1 MASERDELRRKLQ
14 EQQLELASR
23 VVSPRQAVVA
33 LLLGQPT
40 SLEHFQSLE
49 QKLALLDTAV
59 AMHAGS
65 ALTKIVVFLSR
76 TLSSHVLHRHLASR
90 SQAAKVRSGNWDFG
104 TMFDKSFTLRN
115 STSTS
120 TCCYGENT
128 KRSFRP
134 QWGLACMRCVC
145 G

>member
-1 MASERDELRRKLQ
+1 MRGGTLTGFPTSVSTAQVPRLHELLSDMASERDELRRKLQ

-23 VVSPRQAVVA
+23 IVSPRQAVMA

-49 QKLALLDTAV
+49 QKLALVDTAV

-65 ALTKIVVFLSR
+65 ALTKIVVFLAR

-90 SQAAKVRSGNWDFG
+90 PQAAHVRHARL
-104 TMFDKSFTLRN
+104 LR
-115 STSTS
+115 T
-120 TCCYGENT
+120 E
-128 KRSFRP
+128 
-134 QWGLACMRCVC
+134 
-145 G
+145 